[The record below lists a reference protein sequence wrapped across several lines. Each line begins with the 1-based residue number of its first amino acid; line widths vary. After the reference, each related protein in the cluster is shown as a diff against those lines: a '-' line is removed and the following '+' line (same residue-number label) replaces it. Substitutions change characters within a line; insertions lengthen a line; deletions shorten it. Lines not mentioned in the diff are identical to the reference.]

1 MYQEEIGYILGG
13 LWMLAQNTVLN
24 FKKSLYSN
32 IHSTL
37 NLLAFDR
44 PDCCTLCGSLAFEL
58 VILTT
63 VPFVGNKVN
72 NKTAFSSSG
81 CLSYSE

>member
-1 MYQEEIGYILGG
+1 MPS
-13 LWMLAQNTVLN
+13 QNTVLK
-24 FKKSLYSN
+24 FKNSLYSN

-44 PDCCTLCGSLAFEL
+44 SDCCTLCGSLAFEL
-58 VILTT
+58 AILTI